1 MSPLNQILN
10 ALRRQPEPDAS
21 SKNST
26 AQQYLLFFVLAVA
39 LPLVILLSVELWMVT
54 TYSGSISIGHF
65 REQYFSGIYRYRIL
79 GRDQFLILYRFL
91 HAHFADRPYPVVRD
105 REAWFLSY
113 ATFALSNGLYFALS
127 NLMLLSLLWIKG
139 RGFADRELLF
149 YLYYTL
155 LLALSMAVVTPYDQL
170 AYLLLL
176 VGIWGA
182 RQRSAAAGTLLI
194 AVSAI
199 AGTLNRETE
208 FLLASFLATM
218 ALVSPALQARR
229 YWVYLA
235 VDFTL
240 SCAVYVALRLLEPG
254 RVKLIEYPT
263 HGGIWAPES
272 IVELM
277 LLFAAAI
284 VFAMKLH
291 RTVRPAMVLIA
302 MCSPYIVTI
311 FIGSSFR
318 ELRISMPILLC
329 LFCVYLFLGRA
340 AEVALDGNA
349 RTAEP

>member
-1 MSPLNQILN
+1 MSQLNRGLS
-10 ALRRQPEPDAS
+10 ALRRQPKDSAS
-21 SKNST
+21 SNPSMG
-26 AQQYLLFFVLAVA
+26 QQYLLFVVLAVA
-39 LPLVILLSVELWMVT
+39 LPIVILLSVELWMVT
-54 TYSGSISIGHF
+54 TYTSAISIGHVTG
-65 REQYFSGIYRYRIL
+65 QYFSGIYRYRIL
-79 GRDQFLILYRFL
+79 GRDQFLVLYRFL
-91 HAHFADRPYPVVRD
+91 HAHFADRPYPLPRD

-113 ATFALSNGLYFALS
+113 AAFALSNGLYFALS
-127 NLMLLSLLWIKG
+127 NLMLLSFLWVKG
-139 RGFADRELLF
+139 RGFADCELLL
-149 YLYYTL
+149 YMYYTF

-176 VGIWGA
+176 VGIWGT
-182 RQRSAAAGTLLI
+182 RQRSISAGTALI
-194 AVSAI
+194 AISAI

-218 ALVSPALQARR
+218 ALVSPVLQARR
-229 YWVYLA
+229 YWIYLA

-240 SCAVYVALRLLEPG
+240 SCAVYVALRLLVPG
-254 RVKLIEYPT
+254 SVKVIEYPT

-272 IVELM
+272 IVELT

-291 RTVRPAMVLIA
+291 RTVRPALVLLA

-329 LFCVYLFLGRA
+329 LFCVYLFLHRA
-340 AEVALDGNA
+340 AEAVPDGSA
-349 RTAEP
+349 STAEP